1 MSPAP
6 SNSTRASDM
15 FSSQYEMSDQYELL
29 PLWGAA
35 VHTTTPGHTFPPT
48 HVPPHAGFHPNQGIL
63 QSSFPAATAGQLE
76 ALEYKLDMLN
86 QKLNEI
92 LSKIRSHTG
101 EIEHFKK
108 TYQELVQQQTRKFMG
123 CLSQMKRMILDAMV
137 PGDAHDF
144 VGGV

>member
-1 MSPAP
+1 
-6 SNSTRASDM
+6 
-15 FSSQYEMSDQYELL
+15 
-29 PLWGAA
+29 
-35 VHTTTPGHTFPPT
+35 
-48 HVPPHAGFHPNQGIL
+48 
-63 QSSFPAATAGQLE
+63 
-76 ALEYKLDMLN
+76 MLN

-92 LSKIRSHTG
+92 LSDLSSHTG

-108 TYQELVQQQTRKFMG
+108 TYQELVQQQTRRFMG